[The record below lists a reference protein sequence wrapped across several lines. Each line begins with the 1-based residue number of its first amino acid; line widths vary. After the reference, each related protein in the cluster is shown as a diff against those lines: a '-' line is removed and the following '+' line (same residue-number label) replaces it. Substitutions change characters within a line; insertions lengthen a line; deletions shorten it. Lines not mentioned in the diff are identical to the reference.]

1 MTTGQQVFEWAMH
14 LMDETR
20 QSTGA
25 VDVPETRGYKHRVV
39 PILNILQQ
47 ECLPCSDTW
56 AAETPGQRP
65 VCPLLTGLEQALALD
80 DGLCRLALPYGL
92 CAHLLLGEDDQR
104 AGFFQQRYE
113 EKLGQLRREL
123 PAEAEDIALPYG
135 GVEMGQFARW

>member
-25 VDVPETRGYKHRVV
+25 VDVPETRGYKNRVV
-39 PILNILQQ
+39 PLLNMLQQ
-47 ECLPCSDTW
+47 ECLPYSDSW
-56 AAETPGQRP
+56 AEEEPGRRP
-65 VCPLLTGLEQALALD
+65 VCPLLTDLEQALALD

-104 AGFFQQRYE
+104 AGYFQQRYE
-113 EKLGQLRREL
+113 EKLSQLRREV
-123 PAEAEDIALPYG
+123 PARAQDIEMPYG
-135 GVEMGQFARW
+135 GVEMGQFAHW